1 MNFFR
6 DGEGFTQIF
15 ADKKSRFTQIN
26 KKWKSNYFRNRMNIN
41 LDIRLLKEFL
51 R

>member
-26 KKWKSNYFRNRMNIN
+26 KKQQGSYFSYRMNIN
-41 LDIRLLKEFL
+41 LDTGLL
-51 R
+51 